1 MGQQQL
7 LLLVLAVI
15 IVGIAI
21 VVGISMF
28 NAQAASANLDGVTND
43 LMNLGSRAQQYYIRP
58 ESMAGGGG
66 DFDDLTIEDLTTDDD
81 NENGLYTLISGAGQL
96 AVIQGVGRQDGDDNG
111 NPCRARVSAFAND
124 SLDVV
129 IWDR

>member
-28 NAQAASANLDGVTND
+28 NAQAASANLDAVTND

-66 DFDDLTIEDLTTDDD
+66 DFDGMTILDLTTDDN
-81 NENGLYTLISGAGQL
+81 NENGIYTLMSGSGQT
-96 AVIQGVGRQDGDDNG
+96 AVIRGDGRQDGDDDGTN
-111 NPCRARVSAFAND
+111 CRAEVTVWAND
-124 SLDVV
+124 SMQVNVLN
-129 IWDR
+129 R

>member
-58 ESMAGGGG
+58 ESMDGGGG
-66 DFDDLTIEDLTTDDD
+66 DFDNMTIQHLTTDDD
-81 NENGLYTLISGAGQL
+81 NENGVYTVISGAGQT
-96 AVIQGVGRQDGDDNG
+96 AVIEGTGRQDGDDNG
-111 NPCRARVSAFAND
+111 NNCRARVTVWAND
-124 SLDVV
+124 SLQVQV
-129 IWDR
+129 FDR